1 MPKIRK
7 YVDHIHQK
15 ATQSLLKRGLMVTDY
30 IRVSPF

>member
-15 ATQSLLKRGLMVTDY
+15 ATQSLLKRALMVTDY